1 MRKLFFKVLMVCG
14 LVTMIIGALV
24 LSDNFYLGLGN
35 VCGGGFIASV
45 GWILLE

>member
-14 LVTMIIGALV
+14 LVKMIIGGLV
-24 LSDNFYLGLGN
+24 FLDKFFLGFGN
-35 VCGGGFIASV
+35 VWGGGFIASV